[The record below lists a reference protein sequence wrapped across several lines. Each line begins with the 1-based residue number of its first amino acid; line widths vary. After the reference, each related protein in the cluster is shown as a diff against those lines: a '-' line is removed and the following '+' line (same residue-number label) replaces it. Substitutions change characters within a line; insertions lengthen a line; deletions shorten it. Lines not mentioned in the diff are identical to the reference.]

1 MDEEKQMTPAERL
14 YENVRK
20 AQAAYWR
27 RKNPNPKPRGRP
39 KKEGKVE
46 GTPPENKM
54 DEVVEKV

>member
-1 MDEEKQMTPAERL
+1 MEEQKQLTPAEKL

-39 KKEGKVE
+39 KKI
-46 GTPPENKM
+46 PEESEKS
-54 DEVVEKV
+54 EVVEKV

>member
-1 MDEEKQMTPAERL
+1 MEEEKQMTPAERL

-39 KKEGKVE
+39 KKVE
-46 GTPPENKM
+46 ESSKKE

>member
-1 MDEEKQMTPAERL
+1 MDEKKQMTPAEIH

-39 KKEGKVE
+39 KKTDSSKNQ
-46 GTPPENKM
+46 ENV
-54 DEVVEKV
+54 EVVEKV

>member
-39 KKEGKVE
+39 RKVI
-46 GTPPENKM
+46 PPLENKM